1 MTRIRWARPAQIDL
15 EAIDDFHRETNP
27 TRAAEVLAQT
37 VAAARFL
44 AEFPEAGERV
54 AGRALRKWAVRGTP
68 YIIFYRLDGSALRI
82 LRLIHATRDWTQL
95 I

>member
-1 MTRIRWARPAQIDL
+1 
-15 EAIDDFHRETNP
+15 
-27 TRAAEVLAQT
+27 
-37 VAAARFL
+37 
-44 AEFPEAGERV
+44 
-54 AGRALRKWAVRGTP
+54 VRGTP